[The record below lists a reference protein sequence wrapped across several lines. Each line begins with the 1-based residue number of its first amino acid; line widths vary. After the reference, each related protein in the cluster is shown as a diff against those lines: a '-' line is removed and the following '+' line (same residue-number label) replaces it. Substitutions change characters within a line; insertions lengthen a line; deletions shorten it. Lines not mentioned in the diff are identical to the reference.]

1 MSVKRR
7 FVIFFVTCFVI
18 GSAFFWYLQKES
30 YSAEKVAF
38 SVMDRYEVNSVQA
51 GEQGVVGDTSF
62 VIWIDVFDENDIP
75 KIETYLQRKLS
86 KEDRALYDIQV
97 FSNNGITY

>member
-1 MSVKRR
+1 MSLKRR
-7 FVIFFVTCFVI
+7 SVIFFLTCFVI
-18 GSAFFWYLQKES
+18 GSALFWYLQKES

-62 VIWIDVFDENDIP
+62 VIWIDVFDKSEIP
-75 KIETYLQRKLS
+75 KVEKYLQRKLS
-86 KEDRALYDIQV
+86 KEDLALYDIQV
-97 FSNNGITY
+97 FANEGITY